1 MPENKVMELPSA
13 ATDPVSPATGSNP
26 ASPVTPGPVGP
37 SAVPGPLP
45 RLTRADGEPIR
56 ALVVDDEPELADLMR
71 RGLEMTG
78 WHVEMA
84 HDGFQALRIAR
95 EFMPDVLVLDVMMPG
110 MDGVELLQKIRTIFP
125 DVPALFLTAKDSSS
139 DKVTG
144 LQAGGDDYVSKPFS
158 MKEVLLRLHRI
169 VQRSGITSAEAAVL
183 AVGDLTLNKETKAV
197 QRAGEDISLT
207 TTEFEL
213 LKFLMENPRHVVSKA
228 RILDRVWNYDFGGQ
242 SNIVEL
248 YISYL
253 RKKIDANREPMLHT
267 VRGSGYVIKP
277 CL

>member
-1 MPENKVMELPSA
+1 MEHPRPAPAALPK
-13 ATDPVSPATGSNP
+13 
-26 ASPVTPGPVGP
+26 
-37 SAVPGPLP
+37 
-45 RLTRADGEPIR
+45 LTRADGSPIR

-78 WHVEMA
+78 WDVTTA
-84 HDGFQALRIAR
+84 HDGFQALKAVRG
-95 EFMPDVLVLDVMMPG
+95 FTPDVLVLDVMMPG
-110 MDGVELLQKIRTIFP
+110 MDGVELLQRIRTIHP
-125 DVPALFLTAKDSSS
+125 DVPALFLTAKDAVS
-139 DKVTG
+139 DKVLG

-169 VQRSGITSAEAAVL
+169 VQRAGITAPQFAL
-183 AVGDLTLNKETKAV
+183 LTVGDLTLNKDTKTV
-197 QRAGEDISLT
+197 QRAGADISLT
-207 TTEFEL
+207 STEFEL
-213 LKFLMENPRHVVSKA
+213 LKFLMENPRHVLSKS

-253 RKKIDANREPMLHT
+253 RKKVDAGHEAMIHT

-277 CL
+277 GP

>member
-37 SAVPGPLP
+37 SAVRGPLP

-78 WHVEMA
+78 WHVETA

>member
-1 MPENKVMELPSA
+1 MPENEDMSIPTPAASALPK
-13 ATDPVSPATGSNP
+13 
-26 ASPVTPGPVGP
+26 
-37 SAVPGPLP
+37 
-45 RLTRADGEPIR
+45 LTRADGEPIR

-71 RGLEMTG
+71 RGLEITG
-78 WHVEMA
+78 WEVKTA
-84 HDGFQALRIAR
+84 LDGFSALKIAR
-95 EFMPDVLVLDVMMPG
+95 EFIPDVLVLDVMMPG
-110 MDGVELLQKIRTIFP
+110 MDGVELLQRIRTIYP
-125 DVPALFLTAKDSSS
+125 EVPALFLTAKDAAT
-139 DKVTG
+139 DKVAG

-169 VQRSGITSAEAAVL
+169 VQRSGITAPQFAL
-183 AVGDLTLNKETKAV
+183 LTVGDLTLNKDTKAV
-197 QRAGEDISLT
+197 QRAGVDISLT

-213 LKFLMENPRHVVSKA
+213 LKFLMENPRHVLSKS

-253 RKKIDANREPMLHT
+253 RKKIDVDQEAMIHT

-277 CL
+277 CP

>member
-1 MPENKVMELPSA
+1 MPSPSA
-13 ATDPVSPATGSNP
+13 Q
-26 ASPVTPGPVGP
+26 TPGTPP
-37 SAVPGPLP
+37 APLP
-45 RLTRADGEPIR
+45 KLTRADGERIR

-78 WHVEMA
+78 WQVETA
-84 HDGFQALRIAR
+84 NDGFAALKVAR
-95 EFMPDVLVLDVMMPG
+95 EFFPDVLVLDIMMPG
-110 MDGVELLQKIRTIFP
+110 MDGLELLQKLRTIYP
-125 DVPALFLTAKDSSS
+125 DVPALFLTAKDAVL
-139 DKVTG
+139 DRVTG
-144 LQAGGDDYVSKPFS
+144 LKSGGDDYVTKPFS

-169 VQRSGITSAEAAVL
+169 VQRSGITAPQFAL
-183 AVGDLTLNKETKAV
+183 LTVGELTLNKDTKAV
-197 QRAGEDISLT
+197 QRAGVDIALT
-207 TTEFEL
+207 GTEFEL

-253 RKKIDANREPMLHT
+253 RKKIDADNPPMIHT

-277 CL
+277 CE

>member
-1 MPENKVMELPSA
+1 MPENGGMESPRPATESA
-13 ATDPVSPATGSNP
+13 ATQAAMPAKPT
-26 ASPVTPGPVGP
+26 
-37 SAVPGPLP
+37 PLP
-45 RLTRADGEPIR
+45 KLTRADGEPIR

-78 WHVEMA
+78 WQVETA
-84 HDGFQALRIAR
+84 HDGFAALNIAR
-95 EFMPDVLVLDVMMPG
+95 SFMPDVLVLDIMMPG
-110 MDGVELLQKIRTIFP
+110 MDGVELLQRIRSIHP
-125 DVPALFLTAKDSSS
+125 DVPALFLTAKDAVA

-169 VQRSGITSAEAAVL
+169 VQRSGITAPDSAL
-183 AVGDLTLNKETKAV
+183 LTVGDLTLNKDTKAV
-197 QRAGEDISLT
+197 ERAGTEIALT
-207 TTEFEL
+207 TTEYEL
-213 LKFLMENPRHVVSKA
+213 LKFLMENPRHVLSKS

-253 RKKIDANREPMLHT
+253 RKKIDADRDPMIHT

-277 CL
+277 CQ

>member
-1 MPENKVMELPSA
+1 MSSSA
-13 ATDPVSPATGSNP
+13 QQPPAT
-26 ASPVTPGPVGP
+26 
-37 SAVPGPLP
+37 PLP
-45 RLTRADGEPIR
+45 KLTRADGERIR

-78 WHVEMA
+78 WEVQTA
-84 HDGFQALRIAR
+84 NDGFEALRRAR
-95 EFMPDVLVLDVMMPG
+95 EFMPDVAVLDVMMPG
-110 MDGVELLQKIRTIFP
+110 MDGVELLRKLRNIYPEI
-125 DVPALFLTAKDSSS
+125 PALFLTAKDDVS
-139 DKVTG
+139 DKVAG
-144 LQAGGDDYVSKPFS
+144 LQSGGDDYVTKPFS

-169 VQRSGITSAEAAVL
+169 VQRSGITAAQFARL
-183 AVGDLTLNKETKAV
+183 EVGDLTLNKDTKVV
-197 QRAGEDISLT
+197 QRAGTDIPLT

-253 RKKIDANREPMLHT
+253 RKKIDAGREPMIHT

-277 CL
+277 CEP